1 MTIAVPV
8 MLIPTSL
15 LDSEFFHVLA
25 TFVALNSLIYATLAV
40 LKVVPKG
47 YSFVR
52 FDGRNR
58 RRQNRSIYPDAPA
71 AGPSSSGGQPSAS
84 DAEPGGLAEAERALP
99 AATPTAATKG
109 WLT

>member
-1 MTIAVPV
+1 MTIMAPV

-15 LDSEFFHVLA
+15 LDSEFFQVLA

-58 RRQNRSIYPDAPA
+58 RRQNRSIYPD
-71 AGPSSSGGQPSAS
+71 GP
-84 DAEPGGLAEAERALP
+84 DAEPAGLAEDETLSRQGRHEPLRRD
-99 AATPTAATKG
+99 G
-109 WLT
+109 